1 MNLRLLKREVD
12 MNLQV
17 EKMIEDNKRLIYSIA
32 NSIYIKN
39 KLFTKDDLI
48 QVGFLALCRSG
59 HKYDETRGKVSTF
72 ITHCVRN
79 DMLKFIK
86 SNKLQGDLIYS
97 ENKNLS
103 YNNNQDLMCLDYT
116 DICCAKT
123 ELEKNIAQLKIAG
136 ETNKSISNKLN
147 ISLNKV
153 SKIISL
159 MRSRMEKRQHD

>member
-1 MNLRLLKREVD
+1 MDLK
-12 MNLQV
+12 V

-48 QVGFLALCRSG
+48 QVGFLALCKSG

-86 SNKLQGDLIYS
+86 SNKLQGELLYS
-97 ENKNLS
+97 ENRNLS
-103 YNNNQDLMCLDYT
+103 YNNNLDLMCLDYN
-116 DICCAKT
+116 DICCART
-123 ELEKNIAQLKIAG
+123 ELEKNIVRLKIDG
-136 ETNKSISNKLN
+136 ETNKSIAAKLN

-159 MRSRMEKRQHD
+159 MKARIEKRKND

>member
-1 MNLRLLKREVD
+1 

-48 QVGFLALCRSG
+48 QVGFLALCKSG

-86 SNKLQGDLIYS
+86 SNKLQSDLIYS
-97 ENKNLS
+97 ENKNLLAIS
-103 YNNNQDLMCLDYT
+103 RETKIPYRSLLKT
-116 DICCAKT
+116 IRKAKT
-123 ELEKNIAQLKIAG
+123 LLKFKIRNNEL
-136 ETNKSISNKLN
+136 
-147 ISLNKV
+147 
-153 SKIISL
+153 
-159 MRSRMEKRQHD
+159 D